1 MSGLR
6 TKGVAVAH
14 SALDRLIGVLAIEAV
29 GNTVQV
35 DYANPLSEHH
45 KIEAGL
51 KHIYRNSTSDTDNKQ
66 SDEYGTFPI
75 EKIKFTG
82 MDYRQHVLGIYAG
95 YGFTYTKWS
104 GRLGARMERTW
115 NDAQV
120 EETAKGTY
128 SFSNRQFNVV
138 PYLSLTFIPR

>member
-1 MSGLR
+1 
-6 TKGVAVAH
+6 
-14 SALDRLIGVLAIEAV
+14 
-29 GNTVQV
+29 
-35 DYANPLSEHH
+35 
-45 KIEAGL
+45 
-51 KHIYRNSTSDTDNKQ
+51 
-66 SDEYGTFPI
+66 
-75 EKIKFTG
+75 